1 MVNLQSRALAQLVVL
16 PFSELVKDK
25 FLRREI

>member
-1 MVNLQSRALAQLVVL
+1 MVNLQLRAHAQRAIL

-25 FLRREI
+25 ILRREV

>member
-1 MVNLQSRALAQLVVL
+1 MVNLQSRVLAQHAVL

-25 FLRREI
+25 ILSREI